1 MIRQSGVNPADMAI
15 DPQPVTTPTTEPGRW
30 RGWEVIQTGASAFIR
45 SLHPLYDPLNS
56 DRHLPVQD
64 VADSAAGIDLWGV
77 VGQNNNFHQF
87 TALAG
92 RAIAVYSGLPPEIN
106 SLLSYLANLAA
117 VGRFASDQLNAFNAC
132 GGSIPEPGTHRE
144 KTQDETLENTKG
156 KTRKA
161 SQNLRHWYD
170 KSAAPTL
177 PASQLPNAP
186 LALGALVGLSA
197 VGASSASASDPWI
210 DVKDPKDLDKICHHD
225 AGSCSKQYRLIG
237 DIDGSKLSWSI
248 GDKDNPFTGKLDGN
262 YRTIGKL
269 SKCLVKH
276 LSAEGRIENLTLSDA
291 KIISTDPAGVVACEM
306 SDNAK
311 ISNIRVERAD
321 VTTMDKLDA
330 YAAIMDK
337 SDAYAAIGVGK
348 VDGGGTITN
357 MNALDCT
364 VETSGKSVS
373 AGIGAGSLISG
384 AVNNMVAVNCNVTT
398 KGEAGIAGIG
408 AGFSKEG
415 IVNHTTAVNCR
426 VETTERGAYAGIGVG
441 AQSKGNVT
449 DTTAL
454 NCTVIT
460 KGFSAYAG
468 IGAGSSENEGTVNHT
483 TAVNCHV
490 VTEGGFATAGIGI
503 GSFGSEWS
511 GKEIIANTKA
521 FNSNVTSEKAY
532 ASISGGD
539 KSFICNVTVGD
550 KLEGTDKGC
559 QYWRDNDICEIIAPD
574 LAKLKLQIDNY
585 CLGTSITE
593 TTATTPGS
601 TMNSSNSG
609 SVTTTTSPTIGPKV
623 QKTNFSG
630 PDPATFAAPTP
641 PVASPSPAV
650 IACIATLGT
659 VIIVLAGVIAY
670 RYYSQRSSTNAGRN
684 RAEPMPPPASG
695 RPRAEGQLPTPPRD
709 HYQPLSFRPRNKR
722 PLPAPPRDHYQPL
735 SFRPRNTRPLPAPR
749 RDHYQ
754 PLSFRPRITRPL
766 PAPRRDHCQPLSF
779 RPRNTKPLP
788 APRRDHCQPLSFSPR
803 NTRPLPAP
811 PGHYQ
816 TLTFRQGNTATGDY
830 NPLMGN
836 EKEPAPSDIPVYLE
850 LIGYESTDNHGEPVA
865 DGQPGIATGSN
876 SVANTGKPT
885 RPGSPVY
892 HVLTKHG
899 TDSDDNHGEPLADG
913 QAAMATGSNSVA
925 NTGKPTRAGS
935 PVYHVLTK
943 HGTDSDDNYGEPLAD
958 GQAGMATGSNSM
970 ANTGKP
976 TRPGSPVYHVL
987 TEHGTD
993 SDDNHGEPVGR
1004 QQIAAAPWRTL
1015 GKR

>member
-1 MIRQSGVNPADMAI
+1 MIRQSGVNPAGMAI
-15 DPQPVTTPTTEPGRW
+15 NPQPGTTPTTEPEGRW
-30 RGWEVIQTGASAFIR
+30 RGWEVIQTGASAFIW

-56 DRHLPVQD
+56 HRHLPVQD

-92 RAIAVYSGLPPEIN
+92 RAIAAYSGLPPEIN

-117 VGRFASDQLNAFNAC
+117 VGRIASDQLNAFNAC

-144 KTQDETLENTKG
+144 KTPDETLENTKG
-156 KTRKA
+156 KARKA
-161 SQNLRHWYD
+161 SQNLRHQYD

-177 PASQLPNAP
+177 RASQLPSTP

-197 VGASSASASDPWI
+197 VGAASASASDRWI
-210 DVKDPKDLDKICHHD
+210 NVADAENLGKICRD
-225 AGSCSKQYRLIG
+225 KGSCSKQYRLTDDFNDNQLSRSI
-237 DIDGSKLSWSI
+237 GSK
-248 GDKDNPFTGKLDGN
+248 KNPFTGKLDGN

-276 LSAEGRIENLTLSDA
+276 LSDEGRIENLTLSDA
-291 KIISTDPAGVVACEM
+291 KITSTDPAGVVACEM

-321 VTTMDKLDA
+321 VDTKE
-330 YAAIMDK
+330 I
-337 SDAYAAIGVGK
+337 SVPAAIGVGS

-357 MNALDCT
+357 MTALNCT
-364 VETSGKSVS
+364 VKTYATYSH
-373 AGIGAGSLISG
+373 AGIGAGYLIRG
-384 AVNNMVAVNCNVTT
+384 AVNNMAAVNCSVTA
-398 KGEAGIAGIG
+398 KRLHSHAGIG
-408 AGFSKEG
+408 AGTSKG
-415 IVNHTTAVNCR
+415 GNVSNTMAVNCH
-426 VETTERGAYAGIGVG
+426 VEAMGKSDAGIGVG
-441 AQSKGNVT
+441 YQLDKGTVT

-454 NCTVIT
+454 SCTVKT
-460 KGFSAYAG
+460 NKADANAG
-468 IGAGSSENEGTVNHT
+468 IGAGHSKQSTVDHT

-490 VTEGGFATAGIGI
+490 VTIGEDADAGIGAGHSRESTVDHTTAVNCHVVTI
-503 GSFGSEWS
+503 GEDADAGIGAGVLDIGVGVLGKGTVHHTTAVNCTVITSGSEANA
-511 GKEIIANTKA
+511 GIGAGRFYQALERIANTRV
-521 FNSNVTSEKAY
+521 FNSTVKSENATAK
-532 ASISGGD
+532 IFGGSD
-539 KSFICNVTVGD
+539 PIICNVTVNSQPRGTP
-550 KLEGTDKGC
+550 EGC
-559 QYWRDNDICEIIAPD
+559 RDWQNNDICADIAPD
-574 LAKLKLQIDNY
+574 LAKLKHQIVNY
-585 CLGTSITE
+585 CSGTSSTK
-593 TTATTPGS
+593 TMTTTPGS
-601 TMNSSNSG
+601 T
-609 SVTTTTSPTIGPKV
+609 
-623 QKTNFSG
+623 
-630 PDPATFAAPTP
+630 ATFAAPTP

-659 VIIVLAGVIAY
+659 VIIVLVGVIAY
-670 RYYSQRSSTNAGRN
+670 RYFSQRSSTNAGRN

-722 PLPAPPRDHYQPL
+722 PLPAPPLDHYQPL
-735 SFRPRNTRPLPAPR
+735 SFR
-749 RDHYQ
+749 
-754 PLSFRPRITRPL
+754 
-766 PAPRRDHCQPLSF
+766 
-779 RPRNTKPLP
+779 
-788 APRRDHCQPLSFSPR
+788 PR

-865 DGQPGIATGSN
+865 DGQPGIATGGSN
-876 SVANTGKPT
+876 PLVGNEKEPAPPDSVYLEPIGYEST
-885 RPGSPVY
+885 
-892 HVLTKHG
+892 
-899 TDSDDNHGEPLADG
+899 DNHGEP
-913 QAAMATGSNSVA
+913 V
-925 NTGKPTRAGS
+925 
-935 PVYHVLTK
+935 
-943 HGTDSDDNYGEPLAD
+943 AD
-958 GQAGMATGSNSM
+958 GQAGIATGRNSV

-993 SDDNHGEPVGR
+993 SDDNHGEPAGR
-1004 QQIAAAPWRTL
+1004 QRIAAAPWRTL